1 MFRRR
6 LPSPGS
12 LELDSL
18 GIRRPRDP
26 ETWVLSIALVAGLLF
41 IALVYSGA
49 VLRRAKPSAHV
60 AAIPVVT
67 TAPPSVQHAPLTPP
81 KRTRPTIVITAT
93 RGDCWVSTR
102 IGSSSGK
109 VIFEGVLRHG
119 RSVITHDARVW
130 ARFGSSAN
138 VDVTVN
144 GRRRSIPI
152 GTVDVVL

>member
-41 IALVYSGA
+41 IALVYTGA
-49 VLRRAKPSAHV
+49 VLGRGKPSSHV
-60 AAIPVVT
+60 VATPVVT
-67 TAPPSVQHAPLTPP
+67 TAPPPAQPAPLTPP
-81 KRTRPTIVITAT
+81 KRSQPTVVIKAT

-102 IGSSSGK
+102 AGSSSGK
-109 VIFEGVLRHG
+109 VIFEGVLRRG
-119 RSVITHDARVW
+119 RSLITHDARVW
-130 ARFGSSAN
+130 VRFGSSAN

-144 GRRRSIPI
+144 GRRRTIPV